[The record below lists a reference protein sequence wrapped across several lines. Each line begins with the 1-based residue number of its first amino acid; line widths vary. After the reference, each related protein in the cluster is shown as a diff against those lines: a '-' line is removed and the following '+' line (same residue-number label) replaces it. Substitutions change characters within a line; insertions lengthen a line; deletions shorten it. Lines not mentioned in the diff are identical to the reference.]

1 MENNLP
7 ETKKTMGTKILSLI
21 SAVFFL
27 IGSVYY
33 SYIHIKTAYS
43 SMHTIINTKLP
54 DGTNETSW
62 EFSFSNINLPAV
74 LSALLALALGAMT
87 VLLFVFA
94 LKNKFHILSAAMSAG
109 VLALQFAV
117 ESYTFFQEYMFA
129 RYVLRWISLWSY
141 HFGYLVKYVPFAI
154 ALVLS
159 VVCFVLV
166 MHLRKSVP
174 SADRINN

>member
-74 LSALLALALGAMT
+74 LSVLLVLALGAMT

-94 LKNKFHILSAAMSAG
+94 FKDRLHILSAALSA
-109 VLALQFAV
+109 LILPLQLILHP
-117 ESYTFFQEYMFA
+117 YTQLQDYMFA
-129 RYVLRWISLWSY
+129 RFSLGLRPQLAFPVSFLLK
-141 HFGYLVKYVPFAI
+141 FVPFAV
-154 ALVLS
+154 ALLLS
-159 VVCFVLV
+159 VICFFVAV
-166 MHLRKSVP
+166 RPQSIAP
-174 SADRINN
+174 SEGSD